1 MKKQIA
7 VIGLGRFGMSLA
19 NTLYGMGH
27 DVLAIDVDEKKIHS
41 IASQITHA
49 VQADAT
55 NETILKELGIDGYDI
70 AVVAIGTSVESSVL
84 STILLKKLEVPYVI
98 ARADSDLH
106 GSILE
111 KIGADAVVYPEH
123 EMGTRTAQIVT
134 LSYVWDYMSVTKGY
148 GIAKL
153 SAPEYLE
160 GRSLSD
166 VGFGPRGKWGVAVLL
181 IQRAE
186 EVIVTPGQG
195 EVIKPYDALI
205 VAGSDDKLERLL
217 TEARKSQQDG
227 EKKASVQ
234 NKKSTR
240 RK

>member
-19 NTLYGMGH
+19 NTLYSMGH
-27 DVLAIDVDEKKIHS
+27 DVLAIDLDEKKIHNV
-41 IASQITHA
+41 ASQITHA

-55 NETILKELGIDGYDI
+55 NETILKDLGIDGFDI
-70 AVVAIGTSVESSVL
+70 AVVAIGTAVESSVL
-84 STILLKKLEVPYVI
+84 STILLKKLGVPYVI
-98 ARADSDLH
+98 ARANSELH

-111 KIGADAVVYPEH
+111 KIGANTVVYPEH

-153 SAPEYLE
+153 SAPDYLE
-160 GRSLSD
+160 GQSLSD

-195 EVIKPYDALI
+195 EVIRPYDALI

-217 TEARKSQQDG
+217 AEASKSKQEE
-227 EKKASVQ
+227 EKKASAQ
-234 NKKSTR
+234 PKKSA
-240 RK
+240 KAK

>member
-7 VIGLGRFGMSLA
+7 VIGLGRFGTSLA

-27 DVLAIDVDEKKIHS
+27 DVLAIDVDEKKIHT

-55 NETILKELGIDGYDI
+55 NETILKDLGIDGFDI
-70 AVVAIGTSVESSVL
+70 AVVAIGTSVENSVL
-84 STILLKKLEVPYVI
+84 STILLKKLGVPYVI

-111 KIGADAVVYPEH
+111 KIGADTVVYPEH

-134 LSYVWDYMSVTKGY
+134 LSYVWDYMSVTEGY

-153 SAPEYLE
+153 STPEYLE
-160 GRSLSD
+160 GQRLSD
-166 VGFGPRGKWGVAVLL
+166 VGFGPKGKWGVAVLL

-186 EVIVTPGQG
+186 EVIVTPSQS

-205 VAGSDDKLERLL
+205 VAGSDDKIEGLL
-217 TEARKSQQDG
+217 AEASKSKQEE
-227 EKKASVQ
+227 EKKASTQ
-234 NKKSTR
+234 NKKP
-240 RK
+240 KKGK

>member
-19 NTLYGMGH
+19 NKLYGMGH
-27 DVLAIDVDEKKIHS
+27 DVLAIDVDEKIIHNV
-41 IASQITHA
+41 ASQITHA

-55 NETILKELGIDGYDI
+55 NETILKDLGIDGFDI

-84 STILLKKLEVPYVI
+84 STILLKKLGVPYVI

-111 KIGADAVVYPEH
+111 KIGADAVVYPEQ

-134 LSYVWDYMSVTKGY
+134 LSYVWDYMSVTEGY

-160 GRSLSD
+160 GQRLSD
-166 VGFGPRGKWGVAVLL
+166 VGFGPGGKWGVAVLL

-217 TEARKSQQDG
+217 AEARKSQQEE
-227 EKKASVQ
+227 EKKASAQ
-234 NKKSTR
+234 NRKPKKG
-240 RK
+240 K